1 MKQLLKSM
9 ESGATSVKAGPFTH
23 AFKKA
28 CEFEAELDAKLLV
41 TSNGLGV
48 SEGFSATGEEDSE
61 SDKIRRRH
69 MRRDQTSGS
78 GAGEVG
84 PANDFVFQGAISSV
98 FQSQLKRYLELEEQE
113 LRGSVM
119 RALKASVQCKAQWCV
134 FFDYAITR
142 DLGRDVGGARYGRRH
157 RSFRFCTS
165 HFWRRE
171 ENVSLMIFSFLSVQR
186 SQIL

>member
-28 CEFEAELDAKLLV
+28 CEFETELDAKLLV
-41 TSNGLGV
+41 TSSGLGV

-61 SDKIRRRH
+61 SDKIRRRY
-69 MRRDQTSGS
+69 MRRSQTSGS

-119 RALKASVQCKAQWCV
+119 RALKARYQSKAQWFV
-134 FFDYAITR
+134 FLSTHAITR
-142 DLGRDVGGARYGRRH
+142 DLGRDVGGAGYGRRH

-165 HFWRRE
+165 HFRRRE
-171 ENVSLMIFSFLSVQR
+171 KNVSR
-186 SQIL
+186 ILF